1 MNLIDA
7 VVIEVIGEPFFVHQ
21 HWFIKVKA
29 DSMGGISTHDLMFP
43 TEEECLKVEVG
54 RKILI

>member
-7 VVIEVIGEPFFVHQ
+7 VVVEILGKPRFEYKR
-21 HWFIKVKA
+21 WFIKVKA
-29 DSMGGISTHDLMFP
+29 DSMGGISTHDLMFN